1 LSRRRARLD
10 SPADGVTVLT
20 LDDPDKRNA
29 IDTALA
35 AELVDC
41 ARGLAA
47 DDGVRALVVTGTGSA
62 FCAGADLPEVFGEER
77 PTAETAAR
85 LRTYYECF
93 LSIRALPFP
102 TLAAVNGPAIGAG
115 LNLALACDL
124 RIAAPEA
131 RFGATFTRI
140 GLHPGGGC
148 SSFLVEAL
156 GRQRALQLLL
166 AGGVLTGAEAVDA
179 GLAALLADD
188 SLAAATELATR
199 AAALEPKLARDVVRA
214 VGIAATEGF
223 DATLE
228 FETLAQAESTHN
240 PRFREYIAQF
250 AD

>member
-1 LSRRRARLD
+1 M
-10 SPADGVTVLT
+10 
-20 LDDPDKRNA
+20 
-29 IDTALA
+29 
-35 AELVDC
+35 
-41 ARGLAA
+41 
-47 DDGVRALVVTGTGSA
+47 
-62 FCAGADLPEVFGEER
+62 
-77 PTAETAAR
+77 
-85 LRTYYECF
+85 
-93 LSIRALPFP
+93 
-102 TLAAVNGPAIGAG
+102 
-115 LNLALACDL
+115 
-124 RIAAPEA
+124 
-131 RFGATFTRI
+131 
-140 GLHPGGGC
+140 
-148 SSFLVEAL
+148 
-156 GRQRALQLLL
+156 LL